1 MIQEKTT
8 IYDIAKKLNVTP
20 STVSRALSDHPRI
33 SKKTKE
39 RVKEVANALNYQQN
53 SIAAALRSGR
63 TKTLGVI
70 VPTVNRTFFSSLIR
84 GIEQVARTAGYH
96 VMICQSND
104 DPTLEKDIINTL
116 LGAQVDGIIASLA
129 KSTNDYSHYENLKVA
144 ETPLVMVDRA
154 TNISN
159 TSTVVIDDFLG
170 AYTAVEHLIHQGCR
184 RIAHFGG
191 SLHLDIYKNRF
202 QGYQQALLDN
212 GISYDENLVI
222 CSDLELQDGRA
233 GMKALLKLSEPPDA
247 VLSASDYAAVG
258 AMEVLKER
266 GINIPDEVALVGFM
280 NELFTAFT
288 EPKLSSINQQSEQ
301 MGQIAAHVF
310 LEEIKLGTTSFTH
323 RKTVLTPDLVIR
335 ASSMKKK

>member
-1 MIQEKTT
+1 MVQEKTT

-39 RVKEVANALNYQQN
+39 RVREIANALNYQQN

-84 GIEQVARTAGYH
+84 GIEQVARAAGYN

-129 KSTNDYSHYENLKVA
+129 KSTNDYSHYEKLKLA
-144 ETPLVMVDRA
+144 ETPLIMVDRV
-154 TNISN
+154 IDLSH

-170 AYTAVEHLIHQGCR
+170 AYKAVEHLIEQGCS

-191 SLHLDIYKNRF
+191 ALHLDIYKNRF
-202 QGYQQALLDN
+202 QGYQRALLDN
-212 GISYDENLVI
+212 GIDYDENLVI
-222 CSDLELQDGRA
+222 CSDLELRDGRTS
-233 GMKALLKLSEPPDA
+233 MQALLKLPEPPDA
-247 VLSASDYAAVG
+247 ILSASDYAAVG
-258 AMEVLKER
+258 AMEVLQER
-266 GINIPDEVALVGFM
+266 GIKIPEEVALVGFM

-288 EPKLSSINQQSEQ
+288 APKLSSINQQSEQ
-301 MGQIAAHVF
+301 MGQVAAQVF
-310 LEEIKLGTTSFTH
+310 LEEIKLGTANFAH

-335 ASSMKKK
+335 ASSLKRK